1 MGNCAGREKNPCD
14 QVVVL
19 MVMVALRVIV
29 MLTLMLTEMVLW
41 TVMIVSAGGGVATTA
56 TCSVPE
62 APFAPGEEL
71 SVQVLH

>member
-14 QVVVL
+14 QVVVV
-19 MVMVALRVIV
+19 MVMVMV
-29 MLTLMLTEMVLW
+29 MVTT
-41 TVMIVSAGGGVATTA
+41 GGGAAATA